1 MVTSH
6 GGVPLAVAAFKAGAF
21 DFIERSA
28 DTTKFLAA
36 VAAALAWHDRGAGRH
51 AAIELIQHH
60 LRRPSDR
67 ERAVLDGLLAGRA
80 NKTMARD
87 LGVSPRTI
95 EVYRARLMLKMQAE
109 TLTGLVRMALLSA
122 AGPRAPGSENRH

>member
-28 DTTKFLAA
+28 DPTKFLAA
-36 VAAALAWHDRGAGRH
+36 VAAALAWHDRGVGRH

-109 TLTGLVRMALLSA
+109 TLTGLVRMALLKMIF
-122 AGPRAPGSENRH
+122 GK